1 MAARMVGNHRPPGCL
16 NPIGRPLTAV
26 LLGLACMGGAGL
38 QAQDRPADLLVTN
51 AKIYTADRTRP
62 RVQALAVRDGRL
74 MFAGSEIEARSLAG
88 STTEV
93 WDLDGATVI
102 PGMVDAHA
110 HLVSLGTALRTVDLV
125 GTRSYEEVIARVAER
140 ARTMPPGE
148 WIEGRGWDQNDWANT
163 AMPTHGP
170 LSRAVPDH
178 PVYLRRV
185 DGHAVL
191 ANAPALSRAGIT
203 RETSHGCPAREPGL
217 QSGAAEHPCPQRN

>member
-1 MAARMVGNHRPPGCL
+1 
-16 NPIGRPLTAV
+16 
-26 LLGLACMGGAGL
+26 MGGAGL